1 MARIDFDKA
10 LADWRRVA
18 ATSDRA
24 WESYRKARER
34 VAKERAKHGRASF
47 AAEQAVI
54 DASARVERSHWPTE
68 NKLGTLRVAC
78 SNKANDDVWLEVRA
92 RLAKAPEYGEIN
104 ERANLLLNQVL
115 RNYV

>member
-1 MARIDFDKA
+1 MARIEFDKA
-10 LADWRRVA
+10 LSDWRRVA

-47 AAEQAVI
+47 TAEQGVI
-54 DASARVERSHWPTE
+54 DVSAAVERSHWPTE
-68 NKLGTLRVAC
+68 DKLGTLRVAC
-78 SNKANDDVWLEVRA
+78 SNKANEDVWLEVRA

-104 ERANLLLNQVL
+104 ARTETLLNQILHGSV
-115 RNYV
+115 